1 MNVPGAALPGEVART
16 TISVVIPCHDDAP
29 FLARCLSA
37 LAAQT
42 RPADE
47 IIVVDNGSS
56 DDSGRIAVAAGATV
70 ISEPVIGIP
79 RAAAVGYDAARHEVI
94 ARLDAD
100 SVPGPDWLA
109 RIERDMARP
118 DVEFI
123 TGTAHFYGGNP
134 AIRWIGRHLY
144 IGAMYVVLTPL
155 LGHAPLF
162 GSNMA
167 MRATAWHELSAGFH
181 RSEDRI
187 HDDLDLSLHIRPDM
201 GVLYDAGL
209 VVQVSARPFENWPS
223 LRRRLDRVLPTLRL
237 HWPQEAPWYRLPA
250 RRRAR
255 KADAHSSVRE

>member
-1 MNVPGAALPGEVART
+1 MSVPDAALPGEDTRT
-16 TISVVIPCHDDAP
+16 TISVVIPCRDDAP
-29 FLARCLSA
+29 FLARCLRA
-37 LAAQT
+37 LTAQT

-56 DDSGRIAVAAGATV
+56 DDSGRIAAAAGATV

-79 RAAAVGYDAARHEVI
+79 RAAAAGYDAARHEVI

-100 SVPGPDWLA
+100 SVPGQDWLA
-109 RIERDMARP
+109 RIERGMASH
-118 DVEFI
+118 DVDFI

-187 HDDLDLSLHIRPDM
+187 HDDLDLSLHIRPGM
-201 GVLYDAGL
+201 RVLHDTDL
-209 VVQVSARPFENWPS
+209 VVLVSARPFENWRS
-223 LRRRLDRVLPTLRL
+223 LRRRLDRVLPTMRL
-237 HWPQEAPWYRLPA
+237 HWPQEAPWHRLPA

-255 KADAHSSVRE
+255 KADVHSSIRE